1 MLKMKYKED
10 DKDSIY
16 LYGKELIGKSF
27 NNIIGDNLESFIIEE
42 PHPIYNIDHKGGLGD
57 IVQEHHFGMK
67 PDSRAEADFPKAD
80 LELKVTP
87 FKINKNNTISAKER
101 LSLSMINFHDI
112 IENDFFQ
119 SNVWEKIENILLV
132 YYEWK
137 KEIERLDYIIKYVY
151 LYSPTTEDLEIIKR
165 DYNKIRSKVEKG
177 LAHELSERDTMYLGA
192 SPKGRN
198 ARDVVTQPESD
209 IMAMKRGFSFK
220 SSYMTNLLRNY
231 IKPSHDAESVV
242 KNVVFEDFEEYITN
256 KINSFSDQKIED
268 LFKIHFDGKIP
279 TAKNKYSLLINR
291 LLGVKT
297 KYIDEFEKANI
308 QIKTIRRQKNGKVKE
323 SMSFPAFNI
332 IEFINEEWEESE
344 LYSMFMETK
353 FLFVVFDETNDGFRL
368 SGSMFWKMTEEMIN
382 TTLKEEWELAKKIF
396 TDGIILTPTIQ
407 RNNKI
412 VVKNNLPTKAETE
425 ITHVRPHASL
435 SYYVINDMR
444 YGSGKLTHTDLLP
457 NGDRMVKQCF
467 WLNNNFI
474 KKIIK
479 EI

>member
-1 MLKMKYKED
+1 MLKRIYKED

-27 NNIIGDNLESFIIEE
+27 NKVINDNINKYELME
-42 PHPIYNIDHKGGLGD
+42 PRPVYNIEHKGGLGD

-67 PDSRAEADFPKAD
+67 PDSRAEADFPKAN

-101 LSLSMINFHDI
+101 LSLSMINFDDI

-119 SNVWEKIENILLV
+119 SNVWEKMENILLV
-132 YYEWK
+132 YYEWE
-137 KEIERLDYIIKYVY
+137 KELERLDYIIKYVY

-165 DYNKIRSKVEKG
+165 DYSKIRNKVEKG

-198 ARDVVTQPESD
+198 SRDVVTQPRSD
-209 IMAMKRGFSFK
+209 IVAMKRGFSLK
-220 SSYMTNLLRNY
+220 SSYMTTLLRNC

-242 KNVVFEDFEEYITN
+242 KNIVFEDFEEYITN
-256 KINSFSDQKIED
+256 KINSFSNQKIDD
-268 LFKIHFDGKIP
+268 LFRIHFDGKIP

-308 QIKTIRRQKNGKVKE
+308 QIKTIRRQKKGTIKE

-332 IEFINEEWEESE
+332 IEFIHEEWEESE

-353 FLFVVFDETNDGFRL
+353 FLFVVFDETSDGFKL
-368 SGSMFWKMTEEMIN
+368 SGSMFWEMPEEMIN
-382 TTLKEEWELAKKIF
+382 TTLKEEWEMTKKIF
-396 TDGIILTPTIQ
+396 TDGIVLTPTLQ
-407 RNNKI
+407 KNNKI
-412 VVKNNLPTKAETE
+412 VVKNNLPKKAQTE
-425 ITHVRPHASL
+425 ITHLRPHASL
-435 SYYVINDMR
+435 SYYVINGIG
-444 YGSGKLTHTDLLP
+444 YGSGKLIHTDLLP

-479 EI
+479 EV